1 MDKLVFCVG
10 KEAEQATIFPGYS
23 WGTGTFEETGDL
35 RICALA
41 AVNISGYKHVH
52 LDLRYLSDKAET
64 PSSVATIYWVG
75 KDETVI
81 ESKNIYSFLVD
92 EFVPANDD
100 IYYFGAEFHFTTDQ
114 MHWTDVEYTRL
125 FEVKPHYTSLKK
137 QYKKEDNQMFFREKL
152 EGKLTLY
159 GTDYEKIV
167 AFSADDTLQFHI
179 HRNNSI
185 IASAVFNK
193 TDCKFNMFRKSVELA
208 LTPDD
213 AYTKVLDNYKNTY
226 DLIKLAPVMSSITLT
241 KRSIVQLYVQGEKVV
256 SSYAG
261 GTYWE
266 DEVDPVDDANALQNH
281 FYFARGP
288 KYVEISL
295 DTEVP
300 HIFSDGYDRVKA
312 TFCGGIGQQEMVA
325 TMYLV
330 SDPTKT
336 VQCRLNF
343 IKEYDAGRYVDSSH
357 IQALGFYKM
366 SDGTTA
372 AYTETDSYFHM
383 YRLSFDTYKIEI
395 WAAEYGY
402 TLEQRGIRIFE
413 SQSCYGNDS
422 DFMLSTNSNLYY
434 MLASEASHNFYLSS
448 NIVEYQIWARLLCS
462 SDYAPGGTPTHDIPY
477 DDFAAQRANYKKCV
491 GLTGYDNNN
500 NTVFYV
506 AQKNADSRNPT
517 KYGMNDEG
525 LYFTPPYALGSEY
538 SYLPLARSSWGNT
551 SLWMVLCTNTSPEL
565 NLYER
570 WCSKSYVNYTIKD
583 CFHIGHVIKSLLSK
597 IDSSIKHEPTVEYSK
612 FLYGNQGAT
621 ANSLFQC
628 QLYITQKTNILKGD
642 YDEAAK
648 KAEITLENVMSM
660 LRNCFRC
667 YWYIDDQNRFIIEH
681 VSYFINGHSYS
692 EPVIGIDLTKETDAF
707 NKKNVQYDQQQ
718 ISYNKQDLQSRFEF
732 GWMDDSTDAMSN
744 LTVDILDKYVKK
756 DNKESV
762 TVDKFSS
769 DIDFMLFKPDV
780 FAKDGFALMA
790 AKVGRVP
797 ISDGFMIE
805 DKELHSDSVVTPQ
818 NWVVSWNNLIQHYAL
833 DMPGREVVFNN
844 LPDNTYIV
852 SKTKRFVEHS
862 IQYQLPLSSYSDES
876 RYLYK
881 SVKTDIGIGYIDSMS
896 TDVDTGVSN
905 IVLTYSLL

>member
-1 MDKLVFCVG
+1 MSELVFCVG

-35 RICALA
+35 RVCALA
-41 AVNISGYKHVH
+41 AVNVSGYKHVR
-52 LDLRYLSDKAET
+52 LDLRYLSNKAET

-81 ESKNIYSFLVD
+81 ESKDIYSFLVD

-137 QYKKEDNQMFFREKL
+137 QYKKEDSQMFFREKL

-159 GTDYEKIV
+159 GIDYEKIV
-167 AFSADDTLQFHI
+167 AFSAEDTLQFHI
-179 HRNNSI
+179 HRNDNI

-208 LTPDD
+208 LTPND
-213 AYTKVLDNYKNTY
+213 AYTKVLDKYKNTY
-226 DLIKLAPVMSSITLT
+226 DLIKLAPAMSSITLT
-241 KRSIVQLYVQGEKVV
+241 KRSIIQVYVQGEKVI

-266 DEVDPVDDANALQNH
+266 DEVDPVDSADALQNH
-281 FYFARGP
+281 FYFAKGP
-288 KYVEISL
+288 KYFEISL

-300 HIFSDGYDRVKA
+300 LIFSDGYDRVKA
-312 TFCGGIGQQEMVA
+312 TFCGGIGQEEINTVMH
-325 TMYLV
+325 LV
-330 SDPTKT
+330 SDPSKT
-336 VQCRLNF
+336 VQCKLKFRKL
-343 IKEYDAGRYVDSSH
+343 YDAGTWVDTV
-357 IQALGFYKM
+357 ALARGIYKM
-366 SDGTTA
+366 SDGTSE
-372 AYTETDSYFHM
+372 AYNRDLYNPSRFQLLY
-383 YRLSFDTYKIEI
+383 DTYQIEI
-395 WAAEYGY
+395 WAATYGY
-402 TLEQRGIRIFE
+402 TLDQYSNRIFA
-413 SQSCYGNDS
+413 SSSYYGNDNN
-422 DFMLSTNSNLYY
+422 FMLSSNNNLYY
-434 MLASEASHNFYLSS
+434 MLADEASHNLYLSS
-448 NIVEYQIWARLLCS
+448 FIIEYQIWARLLCS
-462 SDYAPGGTPTHDIPY
+462 SDIAPSGTPTYDVPY
-477 DDFAAQRANYKKCV
+477 DDFAVQRANYKKCI
-491 GLTGYDNNN
+491 GLTGYDDNNN
-500 NTVFYV
+500 SVFYIT
-506 AQKNADSRNPT
+506 QKNADSKSPT
-517 KYGMNDEG
+517 KYGMNEEG
-525 LYFTPPYALGSEY
+525 VYFTPPHALGSSY

-551 SLWMVLCTNTSPEL
+551 SLWMVLCTDTYPEL
-565 NLYER
+565 NLYEK

-583 CFHIGHVIKSLLSK
+583 CFHIGNVIKSLLSK
-597 IDSSIKHEPTVEYSK
+597 IDSSIKHEPTAEYSR

-621 ANSLFQC
+621 ASSLFQC

-732 GWMDDSTDAMSN
+732 GWMDDSTDAMGN
-744 LTVDILDKYVKK
+744 LTVDILDQYVKK
-756 DNKESV
+756 DNKESI

-769 DIDFMLFKPDV
+769 DIDFMLFKPDA
-780 FAKDGFALMA
+780 FAKDGFALIA
-790 AKVGRVP
+790 AKDNEVL
-797 ISDGFMIE
+797 ISEGFVIE
-805 DKELHSDSVVTPQ
+805 DKELYSRSVVTPQ

-833 DMPGREVVFNN
+833 DMPGRNVELNN
-844 LPDNTYIV
+844 IPDSTYSV
-852 SKTKRFVEHS
+852 SKTKRFVEHN
-862 IQYQLPLSSYSDES
+862 IQYQFPFFSYFDES
-876 RYLYK
+876 GYLYK
-881 SVKTDIGIGYIDSMS
+881 SVKTDVGIGYIDSMS
-896 TDVDTGVSN
+896 TDVDTGVSA
-905 IVLTYSLL
+905 IVLTYSLS